1 MSSNATVASRRDTTG
16 AGIMMM
22 MLAMALVPMIDVQ
35 AKHLVTGGI
44 PAMQVIFLRMVC
56 GTFLLLPV
64 MLAGRREE
72 IIPPDGRVNA
82 LFLGF
87 FSIAT
92 GFCFFGALK
101 YLSIADTVA
110 ISFVQPLFVTLL
122 SRLFLRE
129 TVGPARW
136 IALLVGFGATLLII
150 RPSHGALEPG
160 SLLALGSGAAMAG
173 YVILVKK
180 STGGSRPL
188 SPLTLTFQT
197 HFMAVLVGAP
207 LMALI
212 WVGLRPEQWWMVLG
226 MALFGLVGQYLII
239 KAYDC
244 ADASLV
250 APFAY
255 LEIVTSTGASWL
267 FFAQVPDHVTFIG
280 VAILI
285 CSSAFIAWRR

>member
-1 MSSNATVASRRDTTG
+1 MSSNATIASRRDTTG